1 MSSDKNKIY
10 KKNYIPDVEFGLE
23 ESSDTRPLLSFQ
35 FNDDDDGDVDK
46 NKNIEK
52 ILTVTEIVDTII
64 KASHDESLR
73 CINRDDL
80 IKIISKLHNNQQR
93 AFSSNDFIVLKKY
106 EDYSE
111 NKENKENEERKSN
124 QCKYDYGV
132 FKHRQMNFIFRVDST
147 DDQVDNE
154 NKIAQILFKKYN
166 NNYKN
171 ILQMGI
177 VLPVYAHIQHSSKSH
192 LSPLYYSIQP
202 YVDGITLDAWIEI
215 NKYKRNFVEIVYD
228 LFIQLCAI
236 IKELHELDCVH
247 GDLKPGNILVVS
259 NVQTSQNCLYLIDFG
274 LSGKHLKTRHASGG
288 TLPYCAPE
296 TQNTCAL
303 NVHNKH
309 CKNSAIFNA
318 NNYKYNWSL
327 HNKSHD
333 IWSIG
338 LIFMSI
344 YIFKETYHYYK
355 HYPYDFFTNDGYV
368 SPKYFQEIEH
378 EYIREVLGKH
388 VLVEPKRR
396 CDIRKLSELLLN
408 LAFM

>member
-111 NKENKENEERKSN
+111 NKENEENEERKSN

-177 VLPVYAHIQHSSKSH
+177 VLPVYAHIQHSSKSP

-318 NNYKYNWSL
+318 NNYKYNWNL

>member
-1 MSSDKNKIY
+1 MSAANKR
-10 KKNYIPDVEFGLE
+10 NYWVNMDLVLE
-23 ESSDTRPLLSFQ
+23 KEPLLLPE
-35 FNDDDDGDVDK
+35 DDTEDDTED
-46 NKNIEK
+46 NKMDAQHV
-52 ILTVTEIVDTII
+52 LSEIVDTVM
-64 KASHDESLR
+64 KTSNDASLR
-73 CINRDDL
+73 YINKEEL
-80 IKIISKLHNNQQR
+80 TKVISNLHSHQQH
-93 AFSSNDFIVLKKY
+93 AFSSNVFIVLKKY

-111 NKENKENEERKSN
+111 NKENEEGKSKHE
-124 QCKYDYGV
+124 CKYDYGV
-132 FKHRQMNFIFRVDST
+132 FKNRHMDLIFRVDCVE
-147 DDQVDNE
+147 DQVDNE
-154 NKIAQILFKKYN
+154 KKIAQILLKKYN
-166 NNYKN
+166 NNYKDVA
-171 ILQMGI
+171 QMGI
-177 VLPVYAHIQHSSKSH
+177 VLPLYTHIQHSSKSP
-192 LSPLYYSIQP
+192 LFPLYYSIQP

-259 NVQTSQNCLYLIDFG
+259 NVKTSQNCLYLIDFG

-318 NNYKYNWSL
+318 NNYKYHWTV

-333 IWSIG
+333 IWSVG

-344 YIFKETYHYYK
+344 YIFKETYHYYR

-378 EYIREVLGKH
+378 EYIREVLSKH
-388 VLVEPKRR
+388 VLVDPERR
-396 CDIRKLSELLLN
+396 CNIQKLSELLLN

>member
-1 MSSDKNKIY
+1 MNANNRSYWVNMD
-10 KKNYIPDVEFGLE
+10 LE
-23 ESSDTRPLLSFQ
+23 KEPLLPP
-35 FNDDDDGDVDK
+35 DDPPEDDTEHGLSE
-46 NKNIEK
+46 I
-52 ILTVTEIVDTII
+52 EIVDTII
-64 KASHDESLR
+64 KALHDASLR
-73 CINRDDL
+73 CINRDEL

-93 AFSSNDFIVLKKY
+93 AFTSNDFIVLKKY

-132 FKHRQMNFIFRVDST
+132 FKHRHMNLIFRFDST

-154 NKIAQILFKKYN
+154 NKIAQILLKKYN
-166 NNYKN
+166 NNYN
-171 ILQMGI
+171 NVLQMGI
-177 VLPVYAHIQHSSKSH
+177 VLPVYTHIQHSSKSP
-192 LSPLYYSIQP
+192 LFLFPLYYSIQP
-202 YVDGITLDAWIEI
+202 YVDGITLDCWVEN
-215 NKYKRNFVEIVYD
+215 NKYKRNFIEIVYD

-236 IKELHELDCVH
+236 IKELHEMGCVH

-274 LSGKHLKTRHASGG
+274 LSGKHLKTTHASGG

-333 IWSIG
+333 IWSVG

-344 YIFKETYHYYK
+344 YIFKETYHYYR

-378 EYIREVLGKH
+378 EYIREVLSKH
-388 VLVEPKRR
+388 VLVDPERR
-396 CDIRKLSELLLN
+396 CNIQKLSELLLN

>member
-1 MSSDKNKIY
+1 MSANKRSY
-10 KKNYIPDVEFGLE
+10 WVNMDLEKK
-23 ESSDTRPLLSFQ
+23 PLLPP
-35 FNDDDDGDVDK
+35 DDPEDDPEDDPKDDK
-46 NKNIEK
+46 KDTQYV
-52 ILTVTEIVDTII
+52 LSEIVDAIM
-64 KASHDESLR
+64 KASHDISLR
-73 CINRDDL
+73 YIIREDL
-80 IKIISKLHNNQQR
+80 IKVISKLHNHQQR
-93 AFSSNDFIVLKKY
+93 AFSSNDFIVFKKY
-106 EDYSE
+106 ENYA
-111 NKENKENEERKSN
+111 ENENEHIKSN
-124 QCKYDYGV
+124 HECKYDYGV
-132 FKHRQMNFIFRVDST
+132 FKHRHMDLIFRTDSV

-154 NKIAQILFKKYN
+154 NKIAQILLKKYN
-166 NNYKN
+166 NNYKS
-171 ILQMGI
+171 IMQTGI
-177 VLPVYAHIQHSSKSH
+177 VLPVYSHIQHSSKSPRF
-192 LSPLYYSIQP
+192 PLYYSIQP
-202 YVDGITLDAWIEI
+202 CINGITLDCWVEI

-247 GDLKPGNILVVS
+247 GDLKPGNILVTS
-259 NVQTSQNCLYLIDFG
+259 NAITSSQKCLYLIDFG

-344 YIFKETYHYYK
+344 YIFKKTYHYYK
-355 HYPYDFFTNDGYV
+355 NYPYDFFTNDGYV
-368 SPKYFQEIEH
+368 SPKYFQNVEH
-378 EYIREVLGKH
+378 EYIREVLSKH
-388 VLVEPKRR
+388 MLVEPERR
-396 CDIRKLSELLLN
+396 CDIQKLSELLSN
-408 LAFM
+408 MAFM